1 MGVQKD
7 RTSVCTWAPASLD
20 TSNPEGGPVLPVVG
34 EDGLNLQQPV
44 LSGVG
49 EDGLMPHACSQ
60 SSLGWGRMVQCLLS
74 AASSSQ
80 GMRQSTY
87 TQVISTCINT
97 IRIFVSQTNL
107 SLVVAMVASDLSAS
121 PAQLAQSHIPLT
133 VASVTSGAAS
143 IDEQYLESQARRWLS
158 QTLSRTLPA
167 DKPLSDLLGDGEIL
181 LELACLVQQL
191 LAPDAPPS
199 ASVPLTP
206 NFDSAPPAK
215 PPTAPT
221 AESGAFAAAA
231 AAADAADGA
240 AEGGV
245 DVSAGGD
252 RSSSSANWGRSS
264 EESGGSG
271 FKRAYWHACTNVERF
286 LKVCRRVGL
295 RDVSLFTS
303 PDLVDGRDVRRV
315 CLCLRTLSKRL
326 VGIRDFDGIMV
337 TASSA
342 ARQRL
347 ISSLRACLPA
357 CVLVLNCFS
366 TGVSCPPYLLCICV
380 HQDFD
385 GIMVT
390 ASSAARQRLISS
402 SSSASTS
409 SFSSNP
415 CVQPSSLAPSL
426 ADLTR
431 AASITLPSTTSGA
444 AAAVAAA
451 DAGAG
456 NMKGPS
462 KSEHKEQKQL
472 TPATATESLDSEPPD
487 SEVLS
492 STNREASLKCSQQ
505 PHAAQSENAL
515 AWFGL
520 DEEERR
526 SMAGAIPAGLPSLR
540 VHGRPVGER
549 VGGAMQPAEPA
560 APSVAALSAAA
571 APAGSARV
579 RGQDWR
585 ADRPDAWHGGHE
597 QRHVYHRHSQQ
608 HPSECDRVR
617 EARHEQH
624 QKQEGHEQQRHG
636 HHWYHQHTD
645 QHSHASAS
653 EARQNSHHLSEYHRV
668 LEPKQKQSGE
678 RHLGASGATAVPAA
692 AAAGAG
698 ARAAAASAAPVDVSP
713 RFLPPDPTS
722 LTPVLPDHLCSP
734 RRVASPISRTH
745 SNASSTS
752 TALHSTHSLSRH
764 SHTRG
769 SHHSRSH
776 ALGLV
781 GEGEGEQRRRG
792 VWDLVAAAGAVA
804 LAGKGLAPSCK
815 LQSGVSSH
823 YLTTPLCI
831 ALHRT
836 APALACRRALE
847 YERPSFTDHIAQ
859 RPHLG
864 MGFGGVFELNFGD
877 TPVAA
882 AATDAA
888 DGEGEGQEGSEGG
901 RERGREG
908 GRERGGEQVVREDGR
923 TGLGGREARETQQE
937 KGDRR
942 SFAKCNCALCPPS
955 SAVPSLAPYPSPS
968 RPWFMSLS
976 SQRNST
982 GQGSSSTS
990 NSNGSS
996 GGGSSSTCSGGWQRG
1011 PKPLPRWQQAELVL
1025 RQQREMVIR
1034 LIATVL
1040 CVLRSPPLPPC
1051 PPHPSPRR
1059 PWFMSLGSQRNSTG
1073 EARNTT
1079 STTGSSSSSS
1089 SSSPTSTT
1097 SSSGGWRRGP
1107 KPLPRWQQA
1116 ELVLRQQ
1123 REMVIRRLHGDRRSM
1138 AEIWWVLMGADGC
1151 WWVLVGAGGKEES
1164 GEGREGGEVEGRAEG
1179 EVYEVQEGD
1188 TLSTIAHRSRRSVG
1202 EVLRRNPQIKD
1213 PDAIYPHDRLPL
1225 GEDRAGLGDGMA
1237 CVIPSM
1243 VAEGKATEFT
1253 EQCCASWCLL
1263 VPLHQHGV

>member
-1 MGVQKD
+1 
-7 RTSVCTWAPASLD
+7 
-20 TSNPEGGPVLPVVG
+20 
-34 EDGLNLQQPV
+34 
-44 LSGVG
+44 
-49 EDGLMPHACSQ
+49 
-60 SSLGWGRMVQCLLS
+60 
-74 AASSSQ
+74 
-80 GMRQSTY
+80 
-87 TQVISTCINT
+87 
-97 IRIFVSQTNL
+97 
-107 SLVVAMVASDLSAS
+107 
-121 PAQLAQSHIPLT
+121 
-133 VASVTSGAAS
+133 
-143 IDEQYLESQARRWLS
+143 SQARRWLS

-326 VGIRDFDGIMV
+326 VGIR
-337 TASSA
+337 
-342 ARQRL
+342 
-347 ISSLRACLPA
+347 
-357 CVLVLNCFS
+357 
-366 TGVSCPPYLLCICV
+366 
-380 HQDFD
+380 DFD

-804 LAGKGLAPSCK
+804 LVGGAMVLANRSNR
-815 LQSGVSSH
+815 
-823 YLTTPLCI
+823 
-831 ALHRT
+831 RT
-836 APALACRRALE
+836 REERRRRALE

-923 TGLGGREARETQQE
+923 TGLGGREARLCTLTPVAPDSCLLARSETQQE

-1089 SSSPTSTT
+1089 SSSSPTSTT

-1151 WWVLVGAGGKEES
+1151 WKEES

-1213 PDAIYPHDRLPL
+1213 PDAIYPHDRLVL
-1225 GEDRAGLGDGMA
+1225 
-1237 CVIPSM
+1237 
-1243 VAEGKATEFT
+1243 
-1253 EQCCASWCLL
+1253 
-1263 VPLHQHGV
+1263 

>member
-1 MGVQKD
+1 MPFALTPRCPLRSLLLPAYSHCYFIIFPSSPLVAAILTHPPISFRFTSPRLTYSSLALPLPPSPLSVLPMFPTRLSPSRPPPPSPAPGSSSPVRCSSCLRPSLHPMSRRL
-7 RTSVCTWAPASLD
+7 RTSPLPSPPLLYLPHT
-20 TSNPEGGPVLPVVG
+20 TSP
-34 EDGLNLQQPV
+34 
-44 LSGVG
+44 
-49 EDGLMPHACSQ
+49 PHS
-60 SSLGWGRMVQCLLS
+60 
-74 AASSSQ
+74 
-80 GMRQSTY
+80 
-87 TQVISTCINT
+87 
-97 IRIFVSQTNL
+97 
-107 SLVVAMVASDLSAS
+107 
-121 PAQLAQSHIPLT
+121 
-133 VASVTSGAAS
+133 
-143 IDEQYLESQARRWLS
+143 
-158 QTLSRTLPA
+158 
-167 DKPLSDLLGDGEIL
+167 

-286 LKVCRRVGL
+286 LKVRSTGMGVQTMPKFACITVTPRVAVRDKFMRCLNRTYRSSPRPTSWMAGTFITPLRPCPLLSPLFPLCSPGVPLLSPQVCRRVGL

-326 VGIRDFDGIMV
+326 VGIR
-337 TASSA
+337 
-342 ARQRL
+342 
-347 ISSLRACLPA
+347 
-357 CVLVLNCFS
+357 
-366 TGVSCPPYLLCICV
+366 
-380 HQDFD
+380 DFD

-722 LTPVLPDHLCSP
+722 LTPVL
-734 RRVASPISRTH
+734 
-745 SNASSTS
+745 
-752 TALHSTHSLSRH
+752 
-764 SHTRG
+764 
-769 SHHSRSH
+769 
-776 ALGLV
+776 
-781 GEGEGEQRRRG
+781 
-792 VWDLVAAAGAVA
+792 
-804 LAGKGLAPSCK
+804 
-815 LQSGVSSH
+815 
-823 YLTTPLCI
+823 
-831 ALHRT
+831 
-836 APALACRRALE
+836 
-847 YERPSFTDHIAQ
+847 
-859 RPHLG
+859 
-864 MGFGGVFELNFGD
+864 
-877 TPVAA
+877 
-882 AATDAA
+882 
-888 DGEGEGQEGSEGG
+888 
-901 RERGREG
+901 
-908 GRERGGEQVVREDGR
+908 
-923 TGLGGREARETQQE
+923 
-937 KGDRR
+937 
-942 SFAKCNCALCPPS
+942 
-955 SAVPSLAPYPSPS
+955 
-968 RPWFMSLS
+968 
-976 SQRNST
+976 
-982 GQGSSSTS
+982 
-990 NSNGSS
+990 
-996 GGGSSSTCSGGWQRG
+996 
-1011 PKPLPRWQQAELVL
+1011 
-1025 RQQREMVIR
+1025 
-1034 LIATVL
+1034 
-1040 CVLRSPPLPPC
+1040 
-1051 PPHPSPRR
+1051 
-1059 PWFMSLGSQRNSTG
+1059 
-1073 EARNTT
+1073 
-1079 STTGSSSSSS
+1079 
-1089 SSSPTSTT
+1089 
-1097 SSSGGWRRGP
+1097 
-1107 KPLPRWQQA
+1107 
-1116 ELVLRQQ
+1116 
-1123 REMVIRRLHGDRRSM
+1123 
-1138 AEIWWVLMGADGC
+1138 
-1151 WWVLVGAGGKEES
+1151 
-1164 GEGREGGEVEGRAEG
+1164 
-1179 EVYEVQEGD
+1179 
-1188 TLSTIAHRSRRSVG
+1188 
-1202 EVLRRNPQIKD
+1202 
-1213 PDAIYPHDRLPL
+1213 
-1225 GEDRAGLGDGMA
+1225 
-1237 CVIPSM
+1237 
-1243 VAEGKATEFT
+1243 
-1253 EQCCASWCLL
+1253 
-1263 VPLHQHGV
+1263 